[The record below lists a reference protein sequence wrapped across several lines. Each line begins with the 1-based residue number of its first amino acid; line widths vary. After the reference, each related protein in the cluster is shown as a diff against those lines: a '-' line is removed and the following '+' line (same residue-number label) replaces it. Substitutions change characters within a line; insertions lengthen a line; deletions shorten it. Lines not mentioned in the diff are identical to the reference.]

1 MGILTNI
8 VAYVPVFVLIQI
20 FKRTSS
26 VMSKSKRLEKLV
38 TKTGPSLNKK
48 QIHTK
53 DSKSMSFTFPWWFKI
68 FLYLFSFVSMAFS
81 IVLVTFKGNCYKMAV
96 FQFNYDFLF

>member
-1 MGILTNI
+1 MGNLTNTM
-8 VAYVPVFVLIQI
+8 AYVPVFVLIQI

-38 TKTGPSLNKK
+38 TKTRPSLNKK

-68 FLYLFSFVSMAFS
+68 FLYLLSIVVMASS
-81 IVLVTFKGNCYKMAV
+81 IVLVAFKGNFFIKATSV
-96 FQFNYDFLF
+96 TKKHIL

>member
-1 MGILTNI
+1 M
-8 VAYVPVFVLIQI
+8 AYVPVFVLIQL
-20 FKRTSS
+20 FKRTSG
-26 VMSKSKRLEKLV
+26 VWTKSIRLEKLI
-38 TKTGPSLNKK
+38 KKIESSLNKK
-48 QIHTK
+48 KIRSQE
-53 DSKSMSFTFPWWFKI
+53 SKTIPSTFPWWFKI

>member
-8 VAYVPVFVLIQI
+8 VAYVPVFVLIQL

-26 VMSKSKRLEKLV
+26 VFSKSKRLEKLV
-38 TKTGPSLNKK
+38 TKTGPSLNKN

-53 DSKSMSFTFPWWFKI
+53 DSKSMSFTFITFPWWFKI
-68 FLYLFSFVSMAFS
+68 FLYLFSFVVMVSS
-81 IVLVTFKGNCYKMAV
+81 IVLVIFKGNFYLKAHILV
-96 FQFNYDFLF
+96 QN